1 MLILVTGQPG
11 NGKTLRV
18 MALMA
23 EEYERNAAAVKEG
36 KEQPRRFFSN
46 IAGSTTDEN
55 PDAFPWVEKLPEHND
70 WTQVPRGSYVVYDE
84 AHSDGVTPGLE
95 RYGRLFPSTG
105 KPGESDDPRIRA
117 MSTHRSSFSMDIVL
131 VTQWPN
137 KIHHQVRTLV
147 GKHIHMNRAM
157 GLQRA
162 GVLTWTRVQA
172 DPYDERQR
180 EKAEEEIWSYDKS
193 LYGRY
198 HSATLHTATY
208 KFKVPKKAWQAL
220 SMVVAMVLV
229 GWLLWIFVFK
239 PDGLES
245 NPAETETAQVLAPNG
260 AHAPPS
266 GSVESLE
273 SYTMRHQP
281 RVHEMPWSAP
291 IFDERKATAD
301 PQLYCMVSD
310 PGIGGDGTQRDS
322 SQCRC
327 VTEQGTVYMLEM
339 QRCLYIARWGGSYN
353 PYRERR
359 ERDQH
364 PQEPVQ
370 VAATSTPAGA
380 VGIGNAQ
387 VPVQPQGAFRGVSTG
402 PEMGYELQ
410 GW

>member
-11 NGKTLRV
+11 NGKTLRA
-18 MALMA
+18 MALVS

-55 PDAFPWVEKLPEHND
+55 PDAFPWMEKLPDHRD
-70 WTQVPRGSYVVYDE
+70 WTKLPDGSYVVYDE
-84 AHSDGVTPGLE
+84 AHSDGNTPGLE

-105 KPGESDDPRIRA
+105 KPGESDDMRIRA
-117 MSTHRSSFSMDIVL
+117 MSTHRHRGFDIVL

-157 GLQRA
+157 GMQRA
-162 GVLTWTRVQA
+162 GVLTWTRVQT

-180 EKAEEEIWSYDKS
+180 EKAEEEIWVYEKA
-193 LYGRY
+193 LYSRY
-198 HSATLHTATY
+198 RSSTIHTATY
-208 KFKVPKKAWQAL
+208 KFKVPRKVWQGV
-220 SMVVAMVLV
+220 SMLIAVLV
-229 GWLLWIFVFK
+229 VSWLLWLFLFK
-239 PDGLES
+239 PDPSES
-245 NPAETETAQVLAPNG
+245 DADSADTAQVLAPNG
-260 AHAPPS
+260 AHAPPPL
-266 GSVESLE
+266 SVDDVVGYVERL
-273 SYTMRHQP
+273 QP
-281 RVHEMPWSAP
+281 RVDEMPWSAP
-291 IFDERKATAD
+291 VFDKREATAD
-301 PQLYCMVSD
+301 PQLYCMVSA
-310 PGIGGDGTQRDS
+310 PGDGGDGTYREN

-353 PYRERR
+353 PFRERR
-359 ERDQH
+359 ERDSQA
-364 PQEPVQ
+364 QQPVQ
-370 VAATSTPAGA
+370 MDIAGTPRSA
-380 VGIGNAQ
+380 VGIGDPQ

-402 PEMGYELQ
+402 PESGYELQ